1 MDFPGKLL
9 EFLKRSYAWIAT
21 KSPQQADPRIC
32 PLCFES
38 ITADTRFIR
47 YCPVCKNWEI
57 IKGTSTRE
65 LFSRCK
71 KIGCKANRTLAQ
83 RPFLAHENCRRM
95 NPLILNLNDG
105 GKNRVQSLGETF
117 TLRWVD
123 PSAPGGRSAPRDVK
137 HWTLPIIHGAAEKVV
152 GVKAMWFP
160 SELLRLLSSGKGKR
174 VQMRGPADVGKS
186 VLSSIVVNPDS
197 LPSDLQVENFVYA
210 SPFIAT
216 DMNVPEEQRQ
226 PFRFFANA
234 LQAIQ
239 SLRDWQ
245 PLDMHNTGPAEALMR
260 AGFYSKIVDRER
272 RALVLYDLAGE
283 HFQEGAGEMVSEQ
296 AANSDCIY
304 ILLDITCI
312 PIFEEFIEPQ
322 NRKERAKKSQF
333 NARLSASLRQIE
345 GDETPKIIVVT
356 KVDLVDIPQLDNADF
371 AANQDGVEVAQP
383 DTEEHSAPEAEAAGI
398 RNGQSGNGQFGQ
410 LGINKKLALN
420 DLAEIKARVEL
431 PAARSSAAIHD
442 LARSNLEKLKSFY
455 DPSDPSQKMIRE
467 RLGGETIKGAFF
479 VWTTGL
485 APVQWG
491 DLPPAAQTDPK
502 PDNASSPDA
511 GLVANV
517 AANVAA
523 NGFAGASQTSPGSAL
538 TVGAAPPVMN
548 AAPPMADIQPAISCG
563 VLELVKF
570 TLELE

>member
-1 MDFPGKLL
+1 
-9 EFLKRSYAWIAT
+9 
-21 KSPQQADPRIC
+21 
-32 PLCFES
+32 
-38 ITADTRFIR
+38 
-47 YCPVCKNWEI
+47 
-57 IKGTSTRE
+57 
-65 LFSRCK
+65 
-71 KIGCKANRTLAQ
+71 
-83 RPFLAHENCRRM
+83 M

-312 PIFEEFIEPQ
+312 PIFEEFIAPQ

-333 NARLSASLRQIE
+333 NARLSSSLRQIE

-356 KVDLVDIPQLDNADF
+356 KVDLVQIPLLDPPDF
-371 AANQDGVEVAQP
+371 AANQENVEWLQP
-383 DTEEHSAPEAEAAGI
+383 DAEQPGSIAAEAAGT
-398 RNGQSGNGQFGQ
+398 RNGQRWNGQSGQPD
-410 LGINKKLALN
+410 ISKERSLN

-431 PAARSSAAIHD
+431 PSARTSAAIQD

-467 RLGGETIKGAFF
+467 RLDGETIKGAFF

-485 APVQWG
+485 APSQWG
-491 DLPPAAQTDPK
+491 EVPPASQPDAKTDH
-502 PDNASSPDA
+502 ATSPDPSP
-511 GLVANV
+511 VANV
-517 AANVAA
+517 VAS
-523 NGFAGASQTSPGSAL
+523 ASEASPGSAL
-538 TVGAAPPVMN
+538 TVGALAPVMN
-548 AAPPMADIQPAISCG
+548 AAPPVADNQPAISCG

>member
-9 EFLKRSYAWIAT
+9 EFLKRCYAWIAT

-57 IKGTSTRE
+57 VKGTSTRE

-71 KIGCKANRTLAQ
+71 KIGCKASRTLAQ
-83 RPFLAHENCRRM
+83 RPFLAHQDCRRM

-197 LPSDLQVENFVYA
+197 LPSNLQVENFVYA
-210 SPFIAT
+210 SPYVAT

-322 NRKERAKKSQF
+322 NRKERAKKAQF
-333 NARLSASLRQIE
+333 NARLCASLRQIE

-356 KVDLVDIPQLDNADF
+356 KVDLVDIPNFDHPDF
-371 AANQDGVEVAQP
+371 AANQERVEAAQSDAERSGSIAGETAGYREGQRSNGQRGQP
-383 DTEEHSAPEAEAAGI
+383 D
-398 RNGQSGNGQFGQ
+398 
-410 LGINKKLALN
+410 INKERALN
-420 DLAEIKARVEL
+420 DLAEIKARVES
-431 PAARSSAAIHD
+431 PSARSSAAIQD

-467 RLGGETIKGAFF
+467 RLEGATIKGAFF

-485 APVQWG
+485 VPTQWG
-491 DLPPAAQTDPK
+491 DGPPAAQADPRTT
-502 PDNASSPDA
+502 NATSPDV
-511 GLVANV
+511 GPVASVV
-517 AANVAA
+517 AS
-523 NGFAGASQTSPGSAL
+523 ASEVSPGSAL
-538 TVGAAPPVMN
+538 AVSAATAV
-548 AAPPMADIQPAISCG
+548 ADIQPAISCG

>member
-57 IKGTSTRE
+57 VKGTSTRE

-71 KIGCKANRTLAQ
+71 KIGCKATRTLAQ

-197 LPSDLQVENFVYA
+197 LPSNLQVENFVYA
-210 SPFIAT
+210 SPYIAT

-260 AGFYSKIVDRER
+260 AGFYSKIVKRER

-283 HFQEGAGEMVSEQ
+283 HFQEGAGEIVAEQ

-304 ILLDITCI
+304 VLLDITCI

-333 NARLSASLRQIE
+333 NARLSSSLRQIE

-356 KVDLVDIPQLDNADF
+356 KVDLVDIPKLDHPDF
-371 AANQDGVEVAQP
+371 AANQESVESAQP
-383 DTEEHSAPEAEAAGI
+383 DAEQSGSIAVEAAGA
-398 RNGQSGNGQFGQ
+398 RNDQRGQP
-410 LGINKKLALN
+410 GINKELALN

-431 PAARSSAAIHD
+431 PPARTSAAIQD

-455 DPSDPSQKMIRE
+455 DPFDPSQKMIRE

-485 APVQWG
+485 APGQWG

-502 PDNASSPDA
+502 PDTASPPDA
-511 GLVANV
+511 GPVANV
-517 AANVAA
+517 VVS
-523 NGFAGASQTSPGSAL
+523 ASQVSPGSAL
-538 TVGAAPPVMN
+538 TVGAAPPVV
-548 AAPPMADIQPAISCG
+548 DIQPAISCG

>member
-1 MDFPGKLL
+1 
-9 EFLKRSYAWIAT
+9 
-21 KSPQQADPRIC
+21 
-32 PLCFES
+32 
-38 ITADTRFIR
+38 
-47 YCPVCKNWEI
+47 
-57 IKGTSTRE
+57 
-65 LFSRCK
+65 
-71 KIGCKANRTLAQ
+71 
-83 RPFLAHENCRRM
+83 M

-197 LPSDLQVENFVYA
+197 LPSNLQVENFVYA
-210 SPFIAT
+210 SPYVAT

-312 PIFEEFIEPQ
+312 PIFEEFIEPH
-322 NRKERAKKSQF
+322 NRKERAKKAQF

-356 KVDLVDIPQLDNADF
+356 KVDLVDIPRLDHADF
-371 AANQDGVEVAQP
+371 AANQERAESAQPETEPSGSIAGEVA
-383 DTEEHSAPEAEAAGI
+383 G
-398 RNGQSGNGQFGQ
+398 SGNGRRGN
-410 LGINKKLALN
+410 GRRDIKKERALN
-420 DLAEIKARVEL
+420 DLAEIKARVER
-431 PAARSSAAIHD
+431 PSARSSAAIQD

-455 DPSDPSQKMIRE
+455 DSSDPSQKMIRE
-467 RLGGETIKGAFF
+467 RLDGETIKGAFF

-491 DLPPAAQTDPK
+491 DLPPAAQAEPR
-502 PDNASSPDA
+502 PDTATPPEA
-511 GLVANV
+511 GPVANAV
-517 AANVAA
+517 AS
-523 NGFAGASQTSPGSAL
+523 ASQASPGTAL
-538 TVGAAPPVMN
+538 TVSAAPPV
-548 AAPPMADIQPAISCG
+548 ADIQPAISCG

>member
-9 EFLKRSYAWIAT
+9 EFLKGFYAWIAT

-57 IKGTSTRE
+57 VKGTSTRE

-71 KIGCKANRTLAQ
+71 KIGCKATRTLAQ
-83 RPFLAHENCRRM
+83 RPFLAHQDCRRL

-123 PSAPGGRSAPRDVK
+123 PSAPGGRSASRDVK

-197 LPSDLQVENFVYA
+197 LPSNLQVENFVYA

-356 KVDLVDIPQLDNADF
+356 KVDLVEIPKLDDADF
-371 AANQDGVEVAQP
+371 AAHQESAESAQP
-383 DTEEHSAPEAEAAGI
+383 DASQSASIAVEADGA
-398 RNGQSGNGQFGQ
+398 RNDQHGNGQRGHP
-410 LGINKKLALN
+410 GINKKLALN
-420 DLAEIKARVEL
+420 GLAKIKARVEL
-431 PAARSSAAIHD
+431 PSARSSAAIQD

-467 RLGGETIKGAFF
+467 RLDGETIKGAFF

-491 DLPPAAQTDPK
+491 DLPPAAPTDPT
-502 PDNASSPDA
+502 PDAASSLDA
-511 GLVANV
+511 GLV
-517 AANVAA
+517 
-523 NGFAGASQTSPGSAL
+523 GSASQASPGSAL
-538 TVGAAPPVMN
+538 TVGAAPPIMN
-548 AAPPMADIQPAISCG
+548 AAPPIADNQPAISCG

>member
-9 EFLKRSYAWIAT
+9 EFLKRFYAWVAT

-57 IKGTSTRE
+57 VKGTSTRE

-71 KIGCKANRTLAQ
+71 KIGCKASRTLAQ
-83 RPFLAHENCRRM
+83 RPFLAHENCRRL

-197 LPSDLQVENFVYA
+197 LPSNLQVENFVYA
-210 SPFIAT
+210 SPYIAA

-260 AGFYSKIVDRER
+260 AGFYSKIVDLER

-356 KVDLVDIPQLDNADF
+356 KVDLVDIPQLDDADF
-371 AANQDGVEVAQP
+371 ASHQESVESAQP
-383 DTEEHSAPEAEAAGI
+383 DAEQSGSIAAEAAGA
-398 RNGQSGNGQFGQ
+398 RSGPSGNGHRTQP
-410 LGINKKLALN
+410 GINKKLALN
-420 DLAEIKARVEL
+420 DLAEIKARVEV
-431 PAARSSAAIHD
+431 PTARSSAAIQD
-442 LARSNLEKLKSFY
+442 LARLNLEKLKSFY
-455 DPSDPSQKMIRE
+455 DPSDPSQRMIRE

-485 APVQWG
+485 VPSQWG
-491 DLPPAAQTDPK
+491 DIPPAAPNDPK
-502 PDNASSPDA
+502 PDTASPPVA
-511 GLVANV
+511 GPVANV
-517 AANVAA
+517 V
-523 NGFAGASQTSPGSAL
+523 GSSSQTSPGAAL
-538 TVGAAPPVMN
+538 TVGAAPPV
-548 AAPPMADIQPAISCG
+548 ADIQPAISCG

>member
-9 EFLKRSYAWIAT
+9 EFLKRCYAWIAT

-57 IKGTSTRE
+57 VKGTSTRE

-71 KIGCKANRTLAQ
+71 KIGCKASRTLAQ
-83 RPFLAHENCRRM
+83 RPFLAHQDCRRM

-197 LPSDLQVENFVYA
+197 LPSNLQVENFVYA
-210 SPFIAT
+210 SPYVAT

-312 PIFEEFIEPQ
+312 PVFEEFIEPQ
-322 NRKERAKKSQF
+322 NRKERAKKAQF
-333 NARLSASLRQIE
+333 NARLCASLRQIE

-356 KVDLVDIPQLDNADF
+356 KVDLVNIPQLDPLDF
-371 AANQDGVEVAQP
+371 AADQESVGAAQP
-383 DTEEHSAPEAEAAGI
+383 DVERSGTVAIEAAGY
-398 RNGQSGNGQFGQ
+398 GNGQRGN
-410 LGINKKLALN
+410 GRPSIDKERALN
-420 DLAEIKARVEL
+420 ELAEIKARVEQ
-431 PAARSSAAIHD
+431 PAERSSAAIQD

-467 RLGGETIKGAFF
+467 RLDGVTIKGAFF

-485 APVQWG
+485 VPTQWG
-491 DLPPAAQTDPK
+491 DAPPAAQSDSKPDTDP
-502 PDNASSPDA
+502 SPDA
-511 GLVANV
+511 GLDANV
-517 AANVAA
+517 I
-523 NGFAGASQTSPGSAL
+523 AGASQASPGSAL
-538 TVGAAPPVMN
+538 AVSVIPPVINTAPPI
-548 AAPPMADIQPAISCG
+548 ADMQPAISCG

>member
-1 MDFPGKLL
+1 MEFPGKLL

-38 ITADTRFIR
+38 ITAETRFIR
-47 YCPVCKNWEI
+47 FCPVCKNWEI
-57 IKGTSTRE
+57 VKGTSTRE

-71 KIGCKANRTLAQ
+71 KIGCKATRTLAQ
-83 RPFLAHENCRRM
+83 RPFLAHQDCRRL

-197 LPSDLQVENFVYA
+197 LPSNLQVENFVYA
-210 SPFIAT
+210 SPFVAT

-283 HFQEGAGEMVSEQ
+283 HFQEGAGEMVTEQ

-304 ILLDITCI
+304 VLLDITCI

-356 KVDLVDIPQLDNADF
+356 KVDLVDIPNFGHSEFAVDQGSEESAQL
-371 AANQDGVEVAQP
+371 VAE
-383 DTEEHSAPEAEAAGI
+383 DSESIAAEAAGF
-398 RNGQSGNGQFGQ
+398 RNGQRGNGRRGQ
-410 LGINKKLALN
+410 PDINKERALN
-420 DLAEIKARVEL
+420 DLAEIKSRVEL
-431 PAARSSAAIHD
+431 PSARSSAEIQD

-467 RLGGETIKGAFF
+467 RLDGETIKGAFF

-491 DLPPAAQTDPK
+491 DLPSVAQTESK
-502 PDNASSPDA
+502 PDTSTSPDA
-511 GLVANV
+511 GMVANV
-517 AANVAA
+517 VA
-523 NGFAGASQTSPGSAL
+523 GTSQASQDSAL
-538 TVGAAPPVMN
+538 TVGAAPPVMS
-548 AAPPMADIQPAISCG
+548 AAPPAADIQPAISCG

>member
-1 MDFPGKLL
+1 MDFLGKLL
-9 EFLKRSYAWIAT
+9 EFFKRSYAWVAT

-38 ITADTRFIR
+38 ITANTRFIR

-57 IKGTSTRE
+57 VKGTSTRE

-105 GKNRVQSLGETF
+105 AKNRVQSLDETF

-123 PSAPGGRSAPRDVK
+123 PSAPGGRSAPRDVR

-160 SELLRLLSSGKGKR
+160 SELLRLLATGKGKR
-174 VQMRGPADVGKS
+174 VQLRGPIDVGKS

-197 LPSDLQVENFVYA
+197 LPSNLQVENFVYA
-210 SPFIAT
+210 SPYVAT

-245 PLDMHNTGPAEALMR
+245 PLDMHNTGPAEALLR

-283 HFQEGAGEMVSEQ
+283 HFQEGAGEMVAEQ
-296 AANSDCIY
+296 AANSDCIF
-304 ILLDITCI
+304 IMLDITCI
-312 PIFEEFIEPQ
+312 PIFEEYVQPQ
-322 NRKERAKKSQF
+322 NRKERSKKSQF
-333 NARLSASLRQIE
+333 NARLSASLRQVE

-356 KVDLVDIPQLDNADF
+356 KVDLVEIPKFDRPDF
-371 AANQDGVEVAQP
+371 AVNCDNVESKQP
-383 DTEEHSAPEAEAAGI
+383 EAEEHALIAPEAAGFN
-398 RNGQSGNGQFGQ
+398 NGPRANDQPGNGQRGRPGF
-410 LGINKKLALN
+410 NKELALSE
-420 DLAEIKARVEL
+420 LAEIKAQVEL
-431 PAARSSAAIHD
+431 PSARTSAEIQD
-442 LARSNLEKLKSFY
+442 LARSNLERLKSFY

-467 RLGGETIKGAFF
+467 RLDGGNIKGAFF

-485 APVQWG
+485 APVQWS
-491 DLPPAAQTDPK
+491 DLPPAAQTEPM
-502 PDNASSPDA
+502 PDTASSTDA
-511 GLVANV
+511 GLVANAV
-517 AANVAA
+517 AD
-523 NGFAGASQTSPGSAL
+523 ASQAIPGSAL
-538 TVGAAPPVMN
+538 AVSAAPPIVNAAPPVVADN
-548 AAPPMADIQPAISCG
+548 QPPISCG

>member
-1 MDFPGKLL
+1 MEFLSKLL
-9 EFLKRSYAWIAT
+9 EFLKNSVAWVVA

-38 ITADTRFIR
+38 ITAETRFIR
-47 YCPVCKNWEI
+47 FCPACKNWDI
-57 IKGTSTRE
+57 VKGTSTRE
-65 LFSRCK
+65 LFARCK

-83 RPFLAHENCRRM
+83 RPFLAHENCRRL

-105 GKNRVQSLGETF
+105 AKNRVQSLGETF

-137 HWTLPIIHGAAEKVV
+137 HWTLPIIHGAAEKV
-152 GVKAMWFP
+152 GGGKAMWFP

-174 VQMRGPADVGKS
+174 VQLRGPADVGKS

-197 LPSDLQVENFVYA
+197 LPSNLQVENFVYA
-210 SPFIAT
+210 SPFVAT

-283 HFQEGAGEMVSEQ
+283 HFQEGAGEMVAEQ
-296 AANSDCIY
+296 AANSDCIFV
-304 ILLDITCI
+304 LLDITSI
-312 PIFEEFIEPQ
+312 PIFEEFIPPQ
-322 NRKERAKKSQF
+322 NRKDRAKKSQF

-356 KVDLVDIPQLDNADF
+356 KVDLVDLSQLSHQDSAT
-371 AANQDGVEVAQP
+371 NQESVELAQP
-383 DTEEHSAPEAEAAGI
+383 DTEEPQSITVDAANS
-398 RNGQSGNGQFGQ
+398 RNGHRGNSWLGQP
-410 LGINKKLALN
+410 GIDKELALN
-420 DLAEIKARVEL
+420 GLAAIKAQVEL
-431 PAARSSAAIHD
+431 PSARSSEAIRE
-442 LARSNLEKLKSFY
+442 LALANLEKLKSFY
-455 DPSDPSQKMIRE
+455 DPSDPSQRMIRE
-467 RLGGETIKGAFF
+467 RLDGETIKGAFF

-485 APVQWG
+485 APAQWD
-491 DLPPAAQTDPK
+491 DLPPAVQTDPK
-502 PDNASSPDA
+502 PDTAAPPDSS
-511 GLVANV
+511 L
-517 AANVAA
+517 
-523 NGFAGASQTSPGSAL
+523 GASRATPGSAL
-538 TVGAAPPVMN
+538 AVVAVPPVVDN
-548 AAPPMADIQPAISCG
+548 QPAISCG

>member
-1 MDFPGKLL
+1 MEFLGKLL
-9 EFLKRSYAWIAT
+9 EFLKRPYAWVVT

-83 RPFLAHENCRRM
+83 RPFLAHENCRRL
-95 NPLILNLNDG
+95 NPLILNLHDG
-105 GKNRVQSLGETF
+105 GKNRVQSLDETF

-197 LPSDLQVENFVYA
+197 LPSNLQVENFVYA
-210 SPFIAT
+210 SPYIAT

-312 PIFEEFIEPQ
+312 PIFEEFIAPQ

-333 NARLSASLRQIE
+333 NARLSSSLRQIE

-356 KVDLVDIPQLDNADF
+356 KVDLIDLSKLDHPDF
-371 AANQDGVEVAQP
+371 AASQEGMESAQP
-383 DTEEHSAPEAEAAGI
+383 DAEQSGSITAQTVGA
-398 RNGQSGNGQFGQ
+398 RNGQGGNGQRGQ
-410 LGINKKLALN
+410 PGIKKALALN

-431 PAARSSAAIHD
+431 PAARSSAAIQD
-442 LARSNLEKLKSFY
+442 LARANLEKLKSFY

-467 RLGGETIKGAFF
+467 RLDGETIKGAFF

-485 APVQWG
+485 APSQWG
-491 DLPPAAQTDPK
+491 DVPPAAQTDSK
-502 PDNASSPDA
+502 PDNATSPDA
-511 GLVANV
+511 GLIAS
-517 AANVAA
+517 
-523 NGFAGASQTSPGSAL
+523 ASQASPGSAL
-538 TVGAAPPVMN
+538 TVGAAPPLVDN
-548 AAPPMADIQPAISCG
+548 QPAISCG

>member
-9 EFLKRSYAWIAT
+9 EFLKRAYAWIAT

-57 IKGTSTRE
+57 VKGTSTRE

-71 KIGCKANRTLAQ
+71 KIGCKASRTLAQ
-83 RPFLAHENCRRM
+83 RPFLAHQDCRRM

-197 LPSDLQVENFVYA
+197 LPSNLQVENFVYA
-210 SPFIAT
+210 SPYVAT

-283 HFQEGAGEMVSEQ
+283 HFQEGAGEMVAEQ

-304 ILLDITCI
+304 VLLDITCI

-322 NRKERAKKSQF
+322 NRKERAKKAQF

-356 KVDLVDIPQLDNADF
+356 KVDLVQIPQLDTPDF
-371 AANQDGVEVAQP
+371 AANHEGVESVQSE
-383 DTEEHSAPEAEAAGI
+383 TEQSESIAEETAGY
-398 RNGQSGNGQFGQ
+398 RNGQRGNGRP
-410 LGINKKLALN
+410 GIDKERALD
-420 DLAEIKARVEL
+420 DLAEIKARVEQ
-431 PAARSSAAIHD
+431 PAARSSAAIQD
-442 LARSNLEKLKSFY
+442 LARSNLEKLKGFY

-467 RLGGETIKGAFF
+467 RLDGGTIKGAFF

-491 DLPPAAQTDPK
+491 NVPTAAQTDPK
-502 PDNASSPDA
+502 TDTAYSSDA
-511 GLVANV
+511 GPNANGGANV
-517 AANVAA
+517 VAD
-523 NGFAGASQTSPGSAL
+523 ASQTNPGSAL
-538 TVGAAPPVMN
+538 TIGAVPTVMTVTPPV
-548 AAPPMADIQPAISCG
+548 ADIQPAISCG

>member
-9 EFLKRSYAWIAT
+9 EFLKRFYAWVAT

-71 KIGCKANRTLAQ
+71 KIGCKASRTLAQ
-83 RPFLAHENCRRM
+83 RPFLAHQDCRRL
-95 NPLILNLNDG
+95 NPLILNLSDG

-123 PSAPGGRSAPRDVK
+123 PSAPGGRSAARDVK

-160 SELLRLLSSGKGKR
+160 SELLRLLASGKGKR

-197 LPSDLQVENFVYA
+197 LPSNLQVENFVYA
-210 SPFIAT
+210 SPYIAT

-283 HFQEGAGEMVSEQ
+283 HFQEGAAEIVNEQ
-296 AANSDCIY
+296 AANSDCIFV
-304 ILLDITCI
+304 LLDITCI
-312 PIFEEFIEPQ
+312 PVFEEFIEPQ
-322 NRKERAKKSQF
+322 NRKERAKKAQF
-333 NARLSASLRQIE
+333 NARLAASLRQIE

-356 KVDLVDIPQLDNADF
+356 KVDLVNIPQQDDADF
-371 AANQDGVEVAQP
+371 AANQEGEEAAQTHAQEAGSVA
-383 DTEEHSAPEAEAAGI
+383 AEAIGST
-398 RNGQSGNGQFGQ
+398 NGQRGNGRP
-410 LGINKKLALN
+410 GINQKLALN
-420 DLAEIKARVEL
+420 ELAEIKARVEL
-431 PAARSSAAIHD
+431 PTARSSAAIQD

-467 RLGGETIKGAFF
+467 RLDGETIKGAFF

-491 DLPPAAQTDPK
+491 DIPPAAQTEPK
-502 PDNASSPDA
+502 PDNAAPADSGVS
-511 GLVANV
+511 ANV
-517 AANVAA
+517 
-523 NGFAGASQTSPGSAL
+523 SQGSPGAAL
-538 TVGAAPPVMN
+538 TVSAAPAVMN
-548 AAPPMADIQPAISCG
+548 AAPSGGDIQPAISCG

>member
-1 MDFPGKLL
+1 MEFIGKLL
-9 EFLKRSYAWIAT
+9 EFLKRSYAWVVT

-38 ITADTRFIR
+38 ITANTRFIR
-47 YCPVCKNWEI
+47 YCPVCRNWEI
-57 IKGTSTRE
+57 VKGTSTRE

-71 KIGCKANRTLAQ
+71 RIGCKANRTLAQ

-105 GKNRVQSLGETF
+105 AKNRVQTLDETF

-160 SELLRLLSSGKGKR
+160 SELLRLLATGKGKR
-174 VQMRGPADVGKS
+174 VQLRGPMDVGKS

-197 LPSDLQVENFVYA
+197 LPSNLQVENFVYA

-260 AGFYSKIVDRER
+260 AGFYSRIVDRER

-283 HFQEGAGEMVSEQ
+283 HFQEGAGEIVAEQ
-296 AANSDCIY
+296 AANSDCIF

-312 PIFEEFIEPQ
+312 PVFEEFVQPQ
-322 NRKERAKKSQF
+322 NRKERSKKSQF

-345 GDETPKIIVVT
+345 GDETPRIIVVT
-356 KVDLVDIPQLDNADF
+356 KVDLVDIPQFDQPEFDAHQGNLDSARAHAELSDAI
-371 AANQDGVEVAQP
+371 AAETTDSE
-383 DTEEHSAPEAEAAGI
+383 
-398 RNGQSGNGQFGQ
+398 NGQRGNGQRVRPGAD
-410 LGINKKLALN
+410 KELALEE
-420 DLAEIKARVEL
+420 LAEIKAQVEL
-431 PAARSSAAIHD
+431 PSARTSAEIQD

-467 RLGGETIKGAFF
+467 RLNGGNIKGAFF

-485 APVQWG
+485 APVQWS
-491 DLPPAAQTDPK
+491 DLPPAAQLDAK
-502 PDNASSPDA
+502 PDATSSPDA
-511 GLVANV
+511 APV
-517 AANVAA
+517 A
-523 NGFAGASQTSPGSAL
+523 NGFASPAQIGPSSAL
-538 TVGAAPPVMN
+538 AVSAVPPIVSAAAPATDN
-548 AAPPMADIQPAISCG
+548 QPAISCG

>member
-9 EFLKRSYAWIAT
+9 EFLKRFYAWVAT

-57 IKGTSTRE
+57 VKGTSTRE

-71 KIGCKANRTLAQ
+71 KIGCKASRTLAQ
-83 RPFLAHENCRRM
+83 RPFLAHENCRRL

-197 LPSDLQVENFVYA
+197 LPSNLQVENFVYA
-210 SPFIAT
+210 SPYIAA

-322 NRKERAKKSQF
+322 NRKERAKSQF
-333 NARLSASLRQIE
+333 NARLCASLRQIE

-356 KVDLVDIPQLDNADF
+356 KVDLVDIPQLDDADF
-371 AANQDGVEVAQP
+371 ASHQESVESAQP
-383 DTEEHSAPEAEAAGI
+383 DAEQSGSIAAEAAGA
-398 RNGQSGNGQFGQ
+398 RSGPSGNGHRTQP
-410 LGINKKLALN
+410 GINKKLALN
-420 DLAEIKARVEL
+420 DLAEIKARVEV
-431 PAARSSAAIHD
+431 PSARSSAAIQD
-442 LARSNLEKLKSFY
+442 LARLNLEKLKSFY
-455 DPSDPSQKMIRE
+455 DPSDPSQRMIRE

-485 APVQWG
+485 VPSQWG
-491 DLPPAAQTDPK
+491 DIPPAAPNDPK
-502 PDNASSPDA
+502 PDTASPPVA
-511 GLVANV
+511 GPVANV
-517 AANVAA
+517 V
-523 NGFAGASQTSPGSAL
+523 GSSSQTSPGAAL
-538 TVGAAPPVMN
+538 TVGAAPPV
-548 AAPPMADIQPAISCG
+548 ADIQPAISCG

>member
-1 MDFPGKLL
+1 MDLLSKLL
-9 EFLKRSYAWIAT
+9 EFLKRSYAWVVT

-32 PLCFES
+32 PLCFDS

-57 IKGTSTRE
+57 VKGTSTRE
-65 LFSRCK
+65 LFARCK

-83 RPFLAHENCRRM
+83 RPFLAHENCRRL

-105 GKNRVQSLGETF
+105 AKNRVQSLDETF

-137 HWTLPIIHGAAEKVV
+137 HWTLPIIHGAAESVM

-197 LPSDLQVENFVYA
+197 LPSNLQVENFVYA
-210 SPFIAT
+210 SPYIAT

-283 HFQEGAGEMVSEQ
+283 HFQEGAGEMVAEQ

-304 ILLDITCI
+304 VLLDITCI

-333 NARLSASLRQIE
+333 NARFSSSLRQIE

-356 KVDLVDIPQLDNADF
+356 KVDLVEIPQVDHPDF
-371 AANQDGVEVAQP
+371 AANQESVESAQP
-383 DTEEHSAPEAEAAGI
+383 GAEEPALIAAEAAGA
-398 RNGQSGNGQFGQ
+398 RNGQRGNGQPLQPGM
-410 LGINKKLALN
+410 NKELALN
-420 DLAEIKARVEL
+420 DLAEIKAQVEL
-431 PAARSSAAIHD
+431 PSARSSAAIQD

-491 DLPPAAQTDPK
+491 DPPPAAQADAK
-502 PDNASSPDA
+502 PDTATSPDA
-511 GLVANV
+511 GPVANV
-517 AANVAA
+517 V
-523 NGFAGASQTSPGSAL
+523 AGASQTSPGSAL
-538 TVGAAPPVMN
+538 TVGAAPPIMN
-548 AAPPMADIQPAISCG
+548 AAPSVADNQPAISCG

>member
-57 IKGTSTRE
+57 VKGTSTRE

-71 KIGCKANRTLAQ
+71 KIGCKATRTLAQ
-83 RPFLAHENCRRM
+83 RPFLAHENCRRL

-197 LPSDLQVENFVYA
+197 LPSNLQVENFVYA
-210 SPFIAT
+210 SPYIAT

-260 AGFYSKIVDRER
+260 AGFYSKIVKRER

-283 HFQEGAGEMVSEQ
+283 HFQEGAGEIVAEQ

-304 ILLDITCI
+304 VLLDITCI
-312 PIFEEFIEPQ
+312 PIFEEFIQPQ

-333 NARLSASLRQIE
+333 NARLSSSLRQIE

-356 KVDLVDIPQLDNADF
+356 KVDLVDIPKLDHPDF
-371 AANQDGVEVAQP
+371 AANQESVESAQP
-383 DTEEHSAPEAEAAGI
+383 DAEQSGSIAVEAAGA
-398 RNGQSGNGQFGQ
+398 RNDQRGQP
-410 LGINKKLALN
+410 GINKELALN

-431 PAARSSAAIHD
+431 PPARTSAAIQD

-455 DPSDPSQKMIRE
+455 DPFDPSQKMIRE

-485 APVQWG
+485 APGQWG

-502 PDNASSPDA
+502 PDTASPPDA
-511 GLVANV
+511 GPVANV
-517 AANVAA
+517 VVS
-523 NGFAGASQTSPGSAL
+523 ASQVSPGSAL
-538 TVGAAPPVMN
+538 TVGAAPPVV
-548 AAPPMADIQPAISCG
+548 DIQPAISCG

>member
-1 MDFPGKLL
+1 MEFLSKLL
-9 EFLKRSYAWIAT
+9 EYLKRSYAWVVT

-47 YCPVCKNWEI
+47 YCPVCKNWEVV
-57 IKGTSTRE
+57 KGTSTRE
-65 LFSRCK
+65 LFARCK

-83 RPFLAHENCRRM
+83 RPFLAHENCRRL

-105 GKNRVQSLGETF
+105 AKNRVQTLDETF

-137 HWTLPIIHGAAEKVV
+137 HWTLPIIHGAAESVI

-197 LPSDLQVENFVYA
+197 LPSNLQVENFVYA

-283 HFQEGAGEMVSEQ
+283 YFQEGAGEIVAEH

-304 ILLDITCI
+304 VLLDITCI
-312 PIFEEFIEPQ
+312 PVFEEFIEPQ

-333 NARLSASLRQIE
+333 NARLSSSLRQIE

-356 KVDLVDIPQLDNADF
+356 KVDLVDLSKLDSPDF
-371 AANQDGVEVAQP
+371 AANPESVESAQP
-383 DTEEHSAPEAEAAGI
+383 GAEQSGSVAAQAEG
-398 RNGQSGNGQFGQ
+398 SGNGQRGQ
-410 LGINKKLALN
+410 RGTNKKLALN
-420 DLAEIKARVEL
+420 NLAEIKARVEL
-431 PAARSSAAIHD
+431 PSARTSAAIQE

-467 RLGGETIKGAFF
+467 RLDGETIKGAFF

-485 APVQWG
+485 ASGQWS

-502 PDNASSPDA
+502 PDTAYPPDA
-511 GLVANV
+511 GPVANLVAS
-517 AANVAA
+517 
-523 NGFAGASQTSPGSAL
+523 ASQASPGSAL
-538 TVGAAPPVMN
+538 TVGATPPVVDN
-548 AAPPMADIQPAISCG
+548 QPAISCG

>member
-9 EFLKRSYAWIAT
+9 EFLKRFYTWFAT

-38 ITADTRFIR
+38 ITAETRFIR

-57 IKGTSTRE
+57 VKGTSTRE

-71 KIGCKANRTLAQ
+71 KIGCKASRTLAQ
-83 RPFLAHENCRRM
+83 RPFLAHQDCRRM

-197 LPSDLQVENFVYA
+197 LPSNLQVENFVYA
-210 SPFIAT
+210 SPFIAA

-283 HFQEGAGEMVSEQ
+283 HFQEGAGEMVAEQ

-304 ILLDITCI
+304 VLLDITCI
-312 PIFEEFIEPQ
+312 PIFEEFIAPQ
-322 NRKERAKKSQF
+322 NRKERAKKAQF

-356 KVDLVDIPQLDNADF
+356 KVDLVQIPQVDDADF
-371 AANQDGVEVAQP
+371 AANHESAESAQS
-383 DTEEHSAPEAEAAGI
+383 DAEEPGSITADAAGS
-398 RNGQSGNGQFGQ
+398 RNGRRGNGQRGRPDV
-410 LGINKKLALN
+410 NKKLALKE
-420 DLAEIKARVEL
+420 LAEIKARVEL
-431 PAARSSAAIHD
+431 PSARSSAAIQD

-467 RLGGETIKGAFF
+467 RLDGETIKGAFF

-485 APVQWG
+485 VPAQWG
-491 DLPPAAQTDPK
+491 DVPMAAQADSK
-502 PDNASSPDA
+502 SGNATPLDA
-511 GLVANV
+511 GPAPSVVASAV
-517 AANVAA
+517 
-523 NGFAGASQTSPGSAL
+523 AGATQTGPGSAL
-538 TVGAAPPVMN
+538 TVAAAPAV
-548 AAPPMADIQPAISCG
+548 ADIQPAISCG

>member
-1 MDFPGKLL
+1 
-9 EFLKRSYAWIAT
+9 
-21 KSPQQADPRIC
+21 
-32 PLCFES
+32 
-38 ITADTRFIR
+38 
-47 YCPVCKNWEI
+47 
-57 IKGTSTRE
+57 
-65 LFSRCK
+65 
-71 KIGCKANRTLAQ
+71 
-83 RPFLAHENCRRM
+83 
-95 NPLILNLNDG
+95 
-105 GKNRVQSLGETF
+105 
-117 TLRWVD
+117 
-123 PSAPGGRSAPRDVK
+123 
-137 HWTLPIIHGAAEKVV
+137 
-152 GVKAMWFP
+152 
-160 SELLRLLSSGKGKR
+160 
-174 VQMRGPADVGKS
+174 MRGPADVGKS

-197 LPSDLQVENFVYA
+197 LPSNLQVENFVYA
-210 SPFIAT
+210 SPYIAT

-260 AGFYSKIVDRER
+260 AGFYSKIVKRER

-283 HFQEGAGEMVSEQ
+283 HFQEGAGEIVAEQ

-304 ILLDITCI
+304 VLLDITCI

-333 NARLSASLRQIE
+333 NARLSSSLRQIE

-356 KVDLVDIPQLDNADF
+356 KVDLVDIPKLDHPDF
-371 AANQDGVEVAQP
+371 AANQESVESAQP
-383 DTEEHSAPEAEAAGI
+383 DAEQSGSIAVEAAGA
-398 RNGQSGNGQFGQ
+398 RNDQRGQP
-410 LGINKKLALN
+410 GINKELALN

-431 PAARSSAAIHD
+431 PPARTSAAIQD

-455 DPSDPSQKMIRE
+455 DPFDPSQKMIRE

-485 APVQWG
+485 APGQWG

-502 PDNASSPDA
+502 PDTASPPDA
-511 GLVANV
+511 GPVANV
-517 AANVAA
+517 VVS
-523 NGFAGASQTSPGSAL
+523 ASQVSPGSAL
-538 TVGAAPPVMN
+538 TVGAAPPVV
-548 AAPPMADIQPAISCG
+548 DIQPAISCG

>member
-57 IKGTSTRE
+57 VKGTSTRE

-71 KIGCKANRTLAQ
+71 KIGCKATRTLAQ

-197 LPSDLQVENFVYA
+197 LPSNLQVENFVYA
-210 SPFIAT
+210 SPYIAT

-283 HFQEGAGEMVSEQ
+283 HFQEGAAEIVAEQ

-304 ILLDITCI
+304 VLLDITCI
-312 PIFEEFIEPQ
+312 PIFEEFIQPQ
-322 NRKERAKKSQF
+322 NRKERAKKAQF

-356 KVDLVDIPQLDNADF
+356 KVDLVDIPQRDHPDF
-371 AANQDGVEVAQP
+371 AANQESVESAEP
-383 DTEEHSAPEAEAAGI
+383 DAEQSGSIAAEAAGY
-398 RNGQSGNGQFGQ
+398 RNGQRGNGRPGN
-410 LGINKKLALN
+410 NKERALN

-431 PAARSSAAIHD
+431 PSARSSAAIQD
-442 LARSNLEKLKSFY
+442 LAHSNLEKLKSFY

-467 RLGGETIKGAFF
+467 RLDGETIKGAFF

-502 PDNASSPDA
+502 PDTASSPDA

-517 AANVAA
+517 AANVV
-523 NGFAGASQTSPGSAL
+523 AGASQTSPESAL
-538 TVGAAPPVMN
+538 MVGATPPVMKAAPPI
-548 AAPPMADIQPAISCG
+548 ADIQPAISCG